1 MLTTIFLI
9 FTIAYVVQ
17 MLILRMGL
25 TLSEKAARAERYE
38 PSVSV
43 IVAARNEEEHIGDC
57 IASLLQLDYPPAK
70 LEIIIV
76 NDNSTDQT
84 ANRIS
89 SFLGKSPSLKMLTV
103 VPGAGTMRGKAN
115 ALAQGIHQSSGE
127 ILLFTDADC
136 TVPRQWVRTTV
147 QYFTDDVG
155 VVGGFTLLKANRIF
169 EGIQS
174 LDWIFLF
181 SLASSMA
188 GLNRPL
194 TAIGNNVSI
203 RRAAYTAVGGYEVIP
218 FSVTEDYALVHTI
231 YQNTTYRVVFPIN
244 PDTVVISSACQT
256 MHHLYHQ
263 KQRWGVGGLDMVF
276 RGKVIGIIGWLAKT
290 GMIVTAFLGEGKI
303 FLINACALGII
314 ELFYLWKPLSRLNK
328 TALLKYFVAFEI
340 YFSIYAIATPFI
352 AYFRK
357 KVVWKE
363 RNL

>member
-9 FTIAYVVQ
+9 CTIAYAVQ

-25 TLSEKAARAERYE
+25 TLSEKAVRAERYE

-57 IASLLQLDYPPAK
+57 VASLLQLDYPPAK

-103 VPGAGTMRGKAN
+103 VPGTGTMRGKAN

-136 TVPRQWVRTTV
+136 IVPRQWVRTTV

-155 VVGGFTLLKANRIF
+155 VVGGFTLLTANRIF

-188 GLNRPL
+188 GLNRPSDCHWQQCQHPES
-194 TAIGNNVSI
+194 GVYCC
-203 RRAAYTAVGGYEVIP
+203 RRI
-218 FSVTEDYALVHTI
+218 
-231 YQNTTYRVVFPIN
+231 
-244 PDTVVISSACQT
+244 
-256 MHHLYHQ
+256 
-263 KQRWGVGGLDMVF
+263 
-276 RGKVIGIIGWLAKT
+276 
-290 GMIVTAFLGEGKI
+290 
-303 FLINACALGII
+303 
-314 ELFYLWKPLSRLNK
+314 
-328 TALLKYFVAFEI
+328 
-340 YFSIYAIATPFI
+340 
-352 AYFRK
+352 
-357 KVVWKE
+357 
-363 RNL
+363 